1 MDLKILCNN
10 GTFKKQG
17 IELICMCNK
26 DNLPCTNCRWCINE
40 QCIKMKTD
48 FTKCK
53 NYNIENK

>member
-1 MDLKILCNN
+1 MNLRILCDN
-10 GTFKKQG
+10 GIFKKQG
-17 IELICMCNK
+17 IELICICKK
-26 DNLPCTNCRWCINE
+26 DNLPCINCRWCINE